1 MTLLLSYRQ
10 YIEKIK
16 GHIMFQDRIDE
27 DFIPLESAI
36 ESSLFALEAGEVP
49 AAQAS
54 ASGIKEVS
62 VRIADALKAT
72 WTKVIEAAK
81 KMAPYV
87 KEFMKNHFEN
97 FGKRI
102 DGMTANAQT
111 YLQNNAQKI
120 SQLDNGFQNFQ
131 MAVDPKVLKLK
142 SNGIDISAI
151 STSVVT
157 NYFEPKL
164 ALAHDATNT
173 SKVIEA
179 NYKVV
184 FDKAAYPTGKPD
196 EKAEKV
202 SAEITRSEWA
212 EARSIYGNKEVKGIF
227 EKVQRPVENFQR
239 KLNNELTGSTT
250 KLGMLLSKCTGTQ
263 VTSNDKSE
271 LNKTGTDTKKL
282 TLLIKE
288 TMQFSGSLSNL
299 MMMKYRW
306 AENIIKTGVANLGGE
321 NTEETTTETKNTKNG
336 TQITTTTT
344 KTTTV
349 SSGT

>member
-1 MTLLLSYRQ
+1 
-10 YIEKIK
+10 
-16 GHIMFQDRIDE
+16 MFQDRIE
-27 DFIPLESAI
+27 EKFIPLESAI
-36 ESSLFALEAGEVP
+36 DSGLFALEAGEVP
-49 AAQAS
+49 APQAS

-62 VRIADALKAT
+62 VRIADALKNT

-87 KEFMKNHFEN
+87 KEFMKNHFSN

-102 DGMTANAQT
+102 DGMTANAKT
-111 YLQNNAQKI
+111 YIQNNAQKI
-120 SQLDNGFQNFQ
+120 SQLDNGFQNFS
-131 MAVDPKVLKLK
+131 MAVDQKVLKLK
-142 SNGIDISAI
+142 ANGIDISAI
-151 STSVVT
+151 STSVIA

-164 ALAHDATNT
+164 ALAHDTSKT
-173 SKVIEA
+173 SKVIEG
-179 NYKVV
+179 NYQVV

-196 EKAEKV
+196 PKAEKV

-212 EARSIYGNKEVKGIF
+212 EARAIYGNDEVKRIF

-239 KLNNELTGSTT
+239 KLNNDLTGSTT
-250 KLGMLLSKCTGTQ
+250 KLGMMLSKCTGTQ
-263 VTSNDKSE
+263 VTSNDKAE

-282 TLLIKE
+282 TQLVKE

-299 MMMKYRW
+299 MMLKYRW
-306 AENIIKTGVANLGGE
+306 AENVIKTGVANLGGE
-321 NTEETTTETKNTKNG
+321 NPEETTTETKNTKNG
-336 TQITTTTT
+336 TQTTNTTT